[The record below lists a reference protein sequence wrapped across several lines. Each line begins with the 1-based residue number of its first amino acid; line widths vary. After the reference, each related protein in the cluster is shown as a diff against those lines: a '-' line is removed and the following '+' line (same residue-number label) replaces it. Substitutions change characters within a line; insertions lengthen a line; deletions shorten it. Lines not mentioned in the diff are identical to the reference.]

1 MAKLNI
7 GKILERDE
15 SIVNPRYSLSYDA
28 VKDISGRSTGII
40 DAISNGFKVGYI
52 QGMKAAQAEM
62 RKAGAMN
69 G

>member
-7 GKILERDE
+7 GKILESEE
-15 SIVNPRYSLSYDA
+15 SVVNPRYGLSYDA
-28 VKDISGRSTGII
+28 VKDISGRSTGLI

-52 QGMKAAQAEM
+52 QGKKAAQAEM
-62 RKAGAMN
+62 RKVGAMN